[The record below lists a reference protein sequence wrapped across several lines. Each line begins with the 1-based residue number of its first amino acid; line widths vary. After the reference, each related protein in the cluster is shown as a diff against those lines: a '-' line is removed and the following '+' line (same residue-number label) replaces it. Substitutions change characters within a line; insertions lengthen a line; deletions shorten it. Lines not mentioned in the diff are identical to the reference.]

1 MGAYYVLNDLREETN
16 DTVTVAYVHL
26 ITKSVQTIASP
37 EHNHQG
43 SQFPWHITKKK
54 KNKKKKG
61 REGKSTTKF
70 QIEKED
76 LKKMYSKS

>member
-54 KNKKKKG
+54 KTKKKKDE
-61 REGKSTTKF
+61 RAKARLSFK
-70 QIEKED
+70 
-76 LKKMYSKS
+76 LKKKI

>member
-1 MGAYYVLNDLREETN
+1 MAYY
-16 DTVTVAYVHL
+16 
-26 ITKSVQTIASP
+26 Q
-37 EHNHQG
+37 
-43 SQFPWHITKKK
+43 KKK
-54 KNKKKKG
+54 KQKKKG